1 MTSLEQNYTISHDW
15 KGKRYLGIDL
25 DWDYNERKVH
35 LSMMKYVKEALI
47 RFNHAVPFRPQY
59 QPHPHIKLKYGQK
72 MQYTEEED
80 TSPPLTAANKKLVQE
95 VLGVFLYYGRA
106 IDITMITAL
115 GTLATQK
122 SAPTETTL
130 RNFHN
135 F

>member
-1 MTSLEQNYTISHDW
+1 
-15 KGKRYLGIDL
+15 
-25 DWDYNERKVH
+25 
-35 LSMMKYVKEALI
+35 
-47 RFNHAVPFRPQY
+47 
-59 QPHPHIKLKYGQK
+59 

-80 TSPPLTAANKKLVQE
+80 TSPPLTAANNKLVQE
-95 VLGVFLYYGRA
+95 VLGVFLYYGQA